1 MPEIIIQ
8 AGDKVE
14 LEKGRNPDSLM
25 IEPTI
30 LLSQVMEPPEG
41 NTLKLSMPTEKTHTI
56 LLRVEEEYELHF
68 YTSSGTFSCTGKV
81 IDGYKEDAFSIA
93 VVELITS
100 LEKLQRRQFFRAD
113 CVRPLRFYALSE
125 EELSELKYYGESS
138 GSMETGW
145 TLAGLGTQTERCDE
159 GVLTDISGGG
169 MRFTTHS
176 ELSKGGVLYVSME
189 LEQRQGVKVKRMFA
203 KIISSVEMEKK
214 PGTYENRLEFLWL
227 SSAEREEIIRFVFDE
242 DRKRLKRERGSL

>member
-1 MPEIIIQ
+1 MPEITIEV
-8 AGDKVE
+8 GDKVE
-14 LEKGRNPDSLM
+14 LEKGKNPDSQLL
-25 IEPTI
+25 EPTI

-41 NTLKLSMPTEKTHTI
+41 NTVKLSMPMEKAHLV
-56 LLRVEEEYELHF
+56 LLRVDEEYELHF
-68 YTSSGTFSCTGKV
+68 YTSSGTFSCTGRIV
-81 IDGYKEDAFSIA
+81 DRYKEETFYIA
-93 VVELITS
+93 VVELVTT
-100 LEKLQRRQFFRAD
+100 LEKLQRRQFFRAE
-113 CVRPLRFYALSE
+113 CVRPIYFYTLTE

-145 TLAGLGTQTERCDE
+145 VLAGLGTQTERWDQ

-176 ELSKGGVLYVSME
+176 ELGKGGVLYLSME
-189 LEQRQGVKVKRMFA
+189 IEQKQEKKAKRMFA
-203 KIISSVEMEKK
+203 RVISSLEMEKK
-214 PGTYENRLEFLWL
+214 PGNYENRLEFLWL